1 MVMNEILFDAELL
14 GISTSNCMEFKA
26 VLKSLLLLKVSVAI
40 VG

>member
-14 GISTSNCMEFKA
+14 GISTSNCMEF